1 MSPASSA
8 CLPAFTPAQ
17 TGLKAGRHTRIFF
30 GVKAEVSRTSG
41 EVDPLEQRAIAAV
54 KGGDAG
60 AYDYLVSKYMK
71 RVVSI
76 AWGIV
81 RNPHDAEDLAQEAFV
96 KAFQTIGRFKSG
108 EPFGPWIYRIVTNL
122 ALDVMKHRQRFRHEE
137 IQDSIPAARGDR
149 ADLPAVANELARRID
164 EALESLPE
172 MQRVVARLHLVE
184 HFDHAEIAVMMHLSE
199 GTVRSH
205 LSLAR
210 AKLRERLADLY
221 GADHD

>member
-1 MSPASSA
+1 MSAIPCDVRLTFALHS
-8 CLPAFTPAQ
+8 
-17 TGLKAGRHTRIFF
+17 
-30 GVKAEVSRTSG
+30 EVGRTSG
-41 EVDPLEQRAIAAV
+41 DIDSIEQRAIAAV

-60 AYDYLVSKYMK
+60 SYDYLVSKYMK

-81 RNPHDAEDLAQEAFV
+81 RNAHDAEDLAQEAFV
-96 KAFQTIGRFKSG
+96 KAFQTIARFKSG

-122 ALDVMKHRQRFRHEE
+122 ALDVVKHRQRFRHEE
-137 IQDSIPAARGDR
+137 IQDSLPATRGDR
-149 ADLPAVANELARRID
+149 ADLPAVANELGRRID
-164 EALESLPE
+164 EALESLPD
-172 MQRVVARLHLVE
+172 MQRIVARLYLVE
-184 HFDHAEIAVMMHLSE
+184 HFEHSEIAAMTSLSE

-221 GADHD
+221 GGNND